1 MSIVQTDCQHCQTGT
16 RDGVEQ
22 PPEQA
27 HFMASSQAATEP
39 SKAMSTLMNAYIYK
53 NKGLFFSLFILIRKV
68 WVIFVILHFDHMI
81 AEKYD
86 WQHLEPTSRGKTLN
100 ILSYI
105 ALFTFFMFN
114 VTATWRPEWTT
125 VKCVNGYKVAIKGP
139 HIKAA
144 QFWENP
150 VLRYLKQY

>member
-39 SKAMSTLMNAYIYK
+39 SKAMSTLMNSCIYK
-53 NKGLFFSLFILIRKV
+53 NKGFFYFFFLYLIRKV

-81 AEKYD
+81 AEK
-86 WQHLEPTSRGKTLN
+86 
-100 ILSYI
+100 
-105 ALFTFFMFN
+105 
-114 VTATWRPEWTT
+114 V
-125 VKCVNGYKVAIKGP
+125 
-139 HIKAA
+139 
-144 QFWENP
+144 
-150 VLRYLKQY
+150 